1 MARDLLIGL
10 IVVVGAA
17 LALWSYTYF
26 ASRRPR
32 GFGRAAAH
40 VILAYFVF
48 HTAKPAVRLVPFPPA
63 VIVDARGVKLV
74 IVGAGYTV
82 TVACCVIA
90 LPTGGVTVSV

>member
-1 MARDLLIGL
+1 MPGVMTPVPPAN
-10 IVVVGAA
+10 
-17 LALWSYTYF
+17 T
-26 ASRRPR
+26 
-32 GFGRAAAH
+32 
-40 VILAYFVF
+40 
-48 HTAKPAVRLVPFPPA
+48 AVRLVPFPPA